1 MENKEKTSTEEQ
13 RKVIRKWLNRLAD
26 RAKDHAD
33 MLTTSGN
40 VTAEYIGK
48 ELEYERD
55 IIRVLKEETEK
66 LELMENGADGTPTTD
81 VMDSK
86 DHKDFRYDVF
96 IALRDLYSY
105 AYMQSQYTCFRVGMD
120 DGLNVIDRHIDHI
133 NGVLA
138 ELNEIKEKYKDEF
151 KA

>member
-13 RKVIRKWLNRLAD
+13 RKVIRKWFNRLAD

-33 MLTTSGN
+33 MLSNSGN
-40 VTAEYIGK
+40 VTAEYLGR

-55 IIRVLKEETEK
+55 IIQTLREETNK
-66 LELMENGADGTPTTD
+66 LELIENGADGTPGARI
-81 VMDSK
+81 MDSR
-86 DHKDFRYDVF
+86 DHKDFRYDVY
-96 IALRDLYSY
+96 ITLRDLYSY
-105 AYMQSQYTCFRVGMD
+105 AYMQSQYTCFLVGMD
-120 DGLNVIDRHIDHI
+120 NGLGIVDKHIDYI